1 VVVVTGA
8 SSGVGRAIARA
19 AGANGARVAL
29 IARGKRGLDAVAAQI
44 DRLGGQSLVL
54 ALDVADASVVD
65 EAAAQIVA
73 KWGGVDVWVNNAIVT
88 VYSPISRTTPEEYR
102 RVIEVDYLGT
112 VHGTLAALRHMRRA
126 DAGSIVQIG
135 SVLGYRSSPLLS
147 AYCASKAA
155 VRGFTDSVRSELH
168 HEGSHVKVTMLQ
180 LPGEGPPRLLPPHD
194 EPKVVAEAV
203 LYAIEH
209 RPEELWVGWSTI
221 ESIVGE
227 FHLPRT
233 LEAWSPEPELQ

>member
-1 VVVVTGA
+1 M
-8 SSGVGRAIARA
+8 
-19 AGANGARVAL
+19 L
-29 IARGKRGLDAVAAQI
+29 P
-44 DRLGGQSLVL
+44 
-54 ALDVADASVVD
+54 LDVVDASVVD
-65 EAAAQIVA
+65 EASDHIVTT
-73 KWGGVDVWVNNAIVT
+73 WGGVDVWVNNAIVT
-88 VYSPISRTTPEEYR
+88 VYSPISRMTPEEYR

-155 VRGFTDSVRSELH
+155 VRGFTDSVRSELL

-180 LPGEGPPRLLPPHD
+180 MPGEGGSRLLPARD
-194 EPKVVAEAV
+194 EPSLVAAAV

-227 FHLPRT
+227 FHVPRM
-233 LEAWSPEPELQ
+233 LEAWPPEPELR